1 METIER
7 EKLEKWLI
15 IYKCIGIQDI
25 YGFNI
30 HVIKK
35 TFNMVVW
42 SSLIINYNYL

>member
-1 METIER
+1 METIEP

-15 IYKCIGIQDI
+15 IYKSIGIQDI

-35 TFNMVVW
+35 H
-42 SSLIINYNYL
+42 LIR